1 MSLARTERTQL
12 CDLFDQVG
20 PDAPTLCGGWTT
32 ADLAAHLWVRET
44 DPLAAPGL
52 VAKPLQSLTEKRM
65 TSAKEK
71 LGFEELVARLRKG
84 PTTFSVFALPG
95 LDAAA
100 NGIEYFVHH
109 EDVRRAQATPASAR
123 ELSYADQDEMWR
135 RLGLMGR
142 AMFRKVEVPVRAE
155 RTDVPGDPIVLKPG
169 DPAVV
174 MRGTPAELT
183 LFAFGRS
190 GVADVELVGDQASV
204 ELLRTADLGI

>member
-1 MSLARTERTQL
+1 
-12 CDLFDQVG
+12 
-20 PDAPTLCGGWTT
+20 
-32 ADLAAHLWVRET
+32 
-44 DPLAAPGL
+44 
-52 VAKPLQSLTEKRM
+52 
-65 TSAKEK
+65 
-71 LGFEELVARLRKG
+71 
-84 PTTFSVFALPG
+84 
-95 LDAAA
+95 
-100 NGIEYFVHH
+100 
-109 EDVRRAQATPASAR
+109 
-123 ELSYADQDEMWR
+123 MWK

>member
-1 MSLARTERTQL
+1 MRRVDHRRSR
-12 CDLFDQVG
+12 
-20 PDAPTLCGGWTT
+20 
-32 ADLAAHLWVRET
+32 AAHLWVRET

-109 EDVRRAQATPASAR
+109 EDVRRAQATPPPRGS
-123 ELSYADQDEMWR
+123 S
-135 RLGLMGR
+135 
-142 AMFRKVEVPVRAE
+142 PTPT
-155 RTDVPGDPIVLKPG
+155 RTRCGSV
-169 DPAVV
+169 
-174 MRGTPAELT
+174 
-183 LFAFGRS
+183 S
-190 GVADVELVGDQASV
+190 G
-204 ELLRTADLGI
+204 